1 MGFVYEQ
8 RGSDSPYVE
17 TITQGRAE
25 GNGSVIRPA
34 ECHWH
39 LVIEQYMGRAR
50 VLAVGPLTSA
60 GTVSWTDG
68 AEILWIKF
76 KLGTFMPHL
85 PASILLDKETRL
97 PEAGSRAF
105 WLKGSS
111 WQLPN
116 SENVDAFVERLARAE
131 VLTRDPVVEA
141 VLGGHRP
148 ALAPRTLR
156 HRFLRATGLAQ
167 GSIYQ
172 MERAQRA
179 AALLDQGST
188 ILDTVY
194 DAGYFDQPQLTRAL
208 KRLVGHTPG
217 QLRRTP
223 AS

>member
-1 MGFVYEQ
+1 MGFICEQ

-17 TITQGRAE
+17 TITQGRTE

-39 LVIEQYMGRAR
+39 LVIVKCMGHAQ

-85 PASILLDKETRL
+85 PASVLLDKETSL
-97 PEAGSRAF
+97 PEAGSRTF

-111 WQLPN
+111 WQLPT
-116 SENVDAFVERLARAE
+116 SENADTFVERLARAE
-131 VLTRDPVVEA
+131 VLAHDPLVEA
-141 VLGGHRP
+141 VLRGHRP

-179 AALLDQGST
+179 AALLEQGST

-194 DAGYFDQPQLTRAL
+194 DAGYFDQPQLTRSL
-208 KRLVGHTPG
+208 KRWVGYTPG
-217 QLRRTP
+217 QLFRAP
-223 AS
+223 AP

>member
-1 MGFVYEQ
+1 MGFMYEQ

-17 TITQGRAE
+17 TITQGRTE
-25 GNGSVIRPA
+25 GSGSVIRPA

-39 LVIEQYMGRAR
+39 LVIVKYMGHVR
-50 VLAVGPLTSA
+50 VLAVGPLTAA
-60 GTVSWTDG
+60 GTVSWTAG

-85 PASILLDKETRL
+85 PASVLLDKETRL
-97 PEAGSRAF
+97 PEAGSRTF

-111 WQLPN
+111 WQLPT
-116 SENVDAFVERLARAE
+116 SENADTFVERLARAE
-131 VLTRDPVVEA
+131 VLAHDPVVEA
-141 VLGGHRP
+141 VLQGHCP

-167 GSIYQ
+167 GTIHQ

-179 AALLDQGST
+179 AALLEQGLP

-194 DAGYFDQPQLTRAL
+194 DAGYFDQPQLTRSL
-208 KRLVGHTPG
+208 KRWVGHTPG
-217 QLRRTP
+217 QLLRTP
-223 AS
+223 AP